1 MVRGG
6 KFENALDGRVRGGNE
21 GVGEELDPCYLRLV
35 ARSQWMLE
43 EGGQLGGKCEGAISV
58 KVIERLLSKT
68 VSSQKKSPRPG
79 IVDGKSPHAI
89 EPGKHALAPF
99 TPGVEKNLGVRVVG
113 CENMPL
119 AEEFAAE
126 FRVIVNFPVK
136 DNGQRPI
143 AGHHGLCAAY
153 KVDDRK
159 AAMPQKHACIGF
171 FKITLR
177 IRPSMRESAGHAL
190 QIRAAARADKSGYAA
205 HQTGPV
211 CASQLRVLLTR

>member
-6 KFENALDGRVRGGNE
+6 KFKNALDGRMRGGNE

-35 ARSQWMLE
+35 ARGQRMLK
-43 EGGQLGGKCEGAISV
+43 EGGQLGCEREGAVPLKIV
-58 KVIERLLSKT
+58 ERLLSKT
-68 VSSQKKSPRPG
+68 VASQKKSPRPR

-99 TPGVEKNLGVRVVG
+99 TPSVEKNLGVRVVG

-126 FRVIVNFPVK
+126 FRVIVNFPVE
-136 DNGQRPI
+136 DDCQRPV
-143 AGHHGLCAAY
+143 AGHHRLRAAC

-159 AAMPQKHACIGF
+159 AAMAKKHACIGF

-190 QIRAAARADKSGYAA
+190 QIRADARADESGYAA

-211 CASQLRVLLTR
+211 CASQLQVLLTR